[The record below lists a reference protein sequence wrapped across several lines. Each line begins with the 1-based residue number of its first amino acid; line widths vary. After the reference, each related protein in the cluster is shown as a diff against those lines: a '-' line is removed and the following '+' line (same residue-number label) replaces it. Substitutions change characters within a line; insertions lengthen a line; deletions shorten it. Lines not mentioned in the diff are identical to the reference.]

1 MKTHVAQLPNVKRL
15 YPLFFVFFLTLFMVS
30 CDTEANNLQENTS
43 LDLKAQQAEKRNAA
57 PAPGDLTI
65 TELAVADER
74 FGELVKALTYVDE
87 ELNAGL
93 VNLFLSEDN
102 QFTVFAPNN
111 EAFGRLYS
119 TLQVDGITDLDPEL
133 VLNVL
138 KYHVTEGRRAANSVV
153 PPKNEKSIQTL
164 LGEKFMVNSD
174 GQIIAIGN
182 VAGILDPNISAS
194 NGIIHEISEV
204 LLPITL

>member
-1 MKTHVAQLPNVKRL
+1 MKSHVVILPDLTRML
-15 YPLFFVFFLTLFMVS
+15 SLFPVFFLAMFMVS

-43 LDLKAQQAEKRNAA
+43 FNLKAQQAEKKQAA
-57 PAPGDLTI
+57 PTPGDLTI

-74 FGELVKALTYVDE
+74 FGELVKALTYVDD

-93 VNLFLSEDN
+93 VNLFLSDDN

-111 EAFGRLYS
+111 EAFGRLYA
-119 TLQVDGITDLDPEL
+119 TLEVDGITDLDPEL

-153 PPKNEKSIQTL
+153 PPKNEKTIQTL
-164 LGEKFMVNSD
+164 LGEKFKVNSD
-174 GQIIAIGN
+174 GQIVAIGN
-182 VAGILDPNISAS
+182 VAGITDPNISAS